1 MFGNDAR
8 RLAIR
13 LTVAASAATA
23 TLWGLTGPAV
33 AAPVAPAMGTVSG
46 AGVEGAIP
54 GSYIVVLQPGS
65 QAAGQVTAASQQLV
79 RKYGGKVAGNYLAT
93 VRGFHLEATAA
104 EAGRLAA
111 DPSVAFVEQD
121 AEITTTATPSA
132 PVTQVTQAKRLA
144 WGLDR
149 LDQRSLPLSKSY
161 TYRSTAD
168 VTAYVI
174 DTGIRTS
181 HKEFG
186 GRARNGWDFVDGD
199 AVAND
204 CHGHGTHVA
213 GTVGGATYG
222 VAKDVK
228 LVGLR
233 VLGCDG
239 SGSFSDFIAA
249 VDWVTANAKLPAV
262 ANMSLG
268 GPLSKALDA
277 AVKRSID
284 KGVTYAIAAGNE
296 NKNACKNSPAATP
309 DAITVGAVDSTDAR
323 ASFSNYGT
331 CLDIFAPGVDIQAAG
346 SGSDTAT
353 KKLSGTSM
361 ASPHVAGAAAMVLA
375 AHPDWTPRQVRD
387 DLVANAG
394 AGLVRNPGK
403 GSANRLLFTGH
414 LNTAS

>member
-13 LTVAASAATA
+13 LTIAASAATA
-23 TLWGLTGPAV
+23 TLWGLTGPA
-33 AAPVAPAMGTVSG
+33 AAAAAVPAMGTVSG
-46 AGVEGAIP
+46 TGVEGAIP

-65 QAAGQVTAASQQLV
+65 EAAAEVTATSQELV
-79 RKYGGKVAGNYLAT
+79 RQYGGKVAGNYLST
-93 VRGFHLEATAA
+93 VRGFHLEATAT
-104 EAGRLAA
+104 EARRLAA

-121 AEITTTATPSA
+121 ARIAATATGA
-132 PVTQVTQAKRLA
+132 TGTTQTRKPA

-149 LDQRSLPLSKSY
+149 VDQRSLPLSKSY
-161 TYRSTAD
+161 TYQSAAD

-174 DTGIRTS
+174 DTGVRTS

-186 GRARNGWDFVDGD
+186 GRATSGWDFVDGD

-228 LVGLR
+228 LVALR

-268 GPLSKALDA
+268 GPRSKALDA

-284 KGVTYAIAAGNE
+284 KGVTYAVAAGNE
-296 NKNACKNSPAATP
+296 NKNACKSSPAAAQ
-309 DAITVGAVDSTDAR
+309 DAITVGAVDPADKR
-323 ASFSNYGT
+323 ATFSNYGT

-361 ASPHVAGAAAMVLA
+361 AAPHVAGAAALVLG
-375 AHPDWTPRQVRD
+375 AHPDWTARQVRD

-394 AGLVRNPGK
+394 VDLVRNPGK
-403 GSANRLLFTGH
+403 GSVNRMLFTGH
-414 LNTAS
+414 LNTAR

>member
-23 TLWGLTGPAV
+23 TFAGLTGTAV
-33 AAPVAPAMGTVSG
+33 AAPAAPVLGSISGT
-46 AGVEGAIP
+46 GVEGAIP
-54 GSYIVVLQPGS
+54 GSYIVVLKPGTP
-65 QAAGQVTAASQQLV
+65 AAGRVTTASQELV
-79 RKYGGKVAGNYLAT
+79 RKYGGTVAGNYLAT
-93 VRGFHLEATAA
+93 VRGFHLQAGADEAA
-104 EAGRLAA
+104 RLAA
-111 DPSVAFVEQD
+111 DPSVEYVEQD
-121 AEITTTATPSA
+121 AVVDGKTLQA
-132 PVTQVTQAKRLA
+132 PASSYTQSKKLA

-149 LDQRSLPLSKSY
+149 IDQRALPLSKSY
-161 TYRSTAD
+161 SYKSASAI
-168 VTAYVI
+168 TAYVI
-174 DTGIRTS
+174 DTGVRTS

-186 GRARNGWDFVDGD
+186 GRATSGWDFVDGD
-199 AVAND
+199 ATAND

-213 GTVGGATYG
+213 GTIGGRTHG

-228 LVGLR
+228 LVALR

-239 SGSFSDFIAA
+239 SGAFSDFIAA

-268 GPLSKALDA
+268 GPRSKALDA

-296 NKNACKNSPAATP
+296 DQNGCKSSPASTP
-309 DAITVGAVDSTDAR
+309 DAITVGAVDSADRR
-323 ASFSNYGT
+323 ADFSNWGN
-331 CLDIFAPGVDIQAAG
+331 CLDIFAPGVDIKSSAK
-346 SGSDTAT
+346 GSDTAT
-353 KKLSGTSM
+353 QKMSGTSM
-361 ASPHVAGAAAMVLA
+361 AAPHVAGAAALVLA

-394 AGLVRNPGK
+394 VNLVKDPGK
-403 GSANRLLFTGH
+403 GSPNRLLYTGH
-414 LNTAS
+414 LL

>member
-1 MFGNDAR
+1 MFGIDAR

-13 LTVAASAATA
+13 LTAVASAATA
-23 TLWGLTGPAV
+23 TLGGLAGTAV
-33 AAPVAPAMGTVSG
+33 AAPSAPAVGTISG
-46 AGVEGAIP
+46 AGAEGAIP
-54 GSYIVVLQPGS
+54 GSYIVVLKPGTP
-65 QAAGQVTAASQQLV
+65 AADLVTATSRELV
-79 RKYGGKVAGNYLAT
+79 RKYGGTVAGNYLST
-93 VRGFHLEATAA
+93 VRGFHLQATAG
-104 EAGRLAA
+104 EAARLAA

-121 AEITTTATPSA
+121 AMVDGKALPAPAASITQS
-132 PVTQVTQAKRLA
+132 KKLA

-161 TYRSTAD
+161 TYKSASAI
-168 VTAYVI
+168 TAYVI

-186 GRARNGWDFVDGD
+186 GRATSGWDFVDGD
-199 AVAND
+199 ATAND

-213 GTVGGATYG
+213 GTIGGATYG

-228 LVGLR
+228 LIGLR

-249 VDWVTANAKLPAV
+249 VDWVTSHAQLPAV

-268 GPLSKALDA
+268 GPRSKALDA

-296 NKNACKNSPAATP
+296 DQNGCKSSPAATP
-309 DAITVGAVDSTDAR
+309 DAITVGAVDSADRR
-323 ASFSNYGT
+323 ADFSNWGT
-331 CLDIFAPGVDIQAAG
+331 CLDIFAPGVNILSSAK
-346 SGSDTAT
+346 GSDTAT
-353 KKLSGTSM
+353 QKMSGTSM
-361 ASPHVAGAAAMVLA
+361 AAPHVAGAAALVLA

-394 AGLVRNPGK
+394 INLVKDPGK
-403 GSANRLLFTGH
+403 GSPNRLLYTGH
-414 LNTAS
+414 LL

>member
-33 AAPVAPAMGTVSG
+33 AAPATPVMGTVSG
-46 AGVEGAIP
+46 TGVEGAIP

-65 QAAGQVTAASQQLV
+65 QAAGQVTSASQELV
-79 RKYGGKVAGNYLAT
+79 RKYGGKVAGNYLAS

-111 DPSVAFVEQD
+111 DPAVAFVEQD
-121 AEITTTATPSA
+121 AQIATTATASA
-132 PVTQVTQAKRLA
+132 PAAPAKKLA

-149 LDQRSLPLSKSY
+149 IDQRSLPLSKSY
-161 TYRSTAD
+161 TYKSAAD

-186 GRARNGWDFVDGD
+186 GRATNGWDFVDGD

-228 LVGLR
+228 LVALR

-268 GPLSKALDA
+268 GPRSKALDA

-296 NKNACKNSPAATP
+296 SKNACKGSPAAAP
-309 DAITVGAVDSTDAR
+309 DAITVGAVDSADAR

-346 SGSDTAT
+346 SGSDTVT

-361 ASPHVAGAAAMVLA
+361 ASPHVAGAAALVLG
-375 AHPDWTPRQVRD
+375 AHPNWTARQVRD

-394 AGLVRNPGK
+394 VNLVRNPGK

-414 LNTAS
+414 LNTTR

>member
-8 RLAIR
+8 RLSIR
-13 LTVAASAATA
+13 LAVAASAATA
-23 TLWGLTGPAV
+23 TFGGLAGPAV
-33 AAPVAPAMGTVSG
+33 AAPAAPAVGTISG

-54 GSYIVVLQPGS
+54 GSYIVVLKPGS
-65 QAAGQVTAASQQLV
+65 TSSDELV
-79 RKYGGKVAGNYLAT
+79 RKYGGEVADDYRSA
-93 VRGFHLEATAA
+93 VRGFHLQAS
-104 EAGRLAA
+104 AGQARRLAA
-111 DPSVAFVEQD
+111 DPSVEFVEQD
-121 AEITTTATPSA
+121 ATVATAAAPA
-132 PVTQVTQAKRLA
+132 PVPVTQAKKLT

-149 LDQRSLPLSKSY
+149 LDQRKLPLSKSY
-161 TYRSTAD
+161 TYKSAAA

-174 DTGIRTS
+174 DTGVRVG

-186 GRARNGWDFVDGD
+186 GRASNGWDFVDGD
-199 AVAND
+199 TVAND

-228 LVGLR
+228 IVGLR

-249 VDWVTANAKLPAV
+249 VDWVTTNAKRPAV

-277 AVKRSID
+277 AVKRSVD
-284 KGVTYAIAAGNE
+284 SGVTYAIAAGNE
-296 NKNACKNSPAATP
+296 SKNACKGSPAAAP
-309 DAITVGAVDSTDAR
+309 DAITVGAVDSADAR
-323 ASFSNYGT
+323 PTFSNYGK
-331 CLDIFAPGVDIQAAG
+331 CLDIFAPGVDIKSAG
-346 SGSDTAT
+346 KGSDSAVQTM
-353 KKLSGTSM
+353 SGTSM
-361 ASPHVAGAAAMVLA
+361 ASPHVAGAAALVLA
-375 AHPDWTPRQVRD
+375 AHPGWTPRQVRD

-403 GSANRLLFTGH
+403 GSPNRLLFTGH
-414 LNTAS
+414 LTTS

>member
-13 LTVAASAATA
+13 LTAVASAATA

-33 AAPVAPAMGTVSG
+33 AAPAAPAVGTISG
-46 AGVEGAIP
+46 AGAEGAIP
-54 GSYIVVLQPGS
+54 GSYIVVLKPGTP
-65 QAAGQVTAASQQLV
+65 AADRVTATSQELV
-79 RKYGGKVAGNYLAT
+79 QRYGGQVAGNYLST
-93 VRGFHLEATAA
+93 VRGFHLEATAG
-104 EAGRLAA
+104 EAARLAA
-111 DPSVAFVEQD
+111 DPSVSFVEQD
-121 AEITTTATPSA
+121 AVVDGKALPAAAPTASITQSKKPT
-132 PVTQVTQAKRLA
+132 

-161 TYRSTAD
+161 TYKPASA

-174 DTGIRTS
+174 DTGVRTS

-186 GRARNGWDFVDGD
+186 GRATSGWDFVDND
-199 AVAND
+199 AKAND

-213 GTVGGATYG
+213 GTIGGATYG

-228 LVGLR
+228 IVALR

-249 VDWVTANAKLPAV
+249 VDWVTSHAQLPAV

-268 GPLSKALDA
+268 GPRSKALDA

-296 NKNACKNSPAATP
+296 NANGCKSSPAAAP
-309 DAITVGAVDSTDAR
+309 DAITVGAVDSADHR
-323 ASFSNYGT
+323 AKFSNWGT
-331 CLDIFAPGVDIQAAG
+331 CLDIFAPGVDIVSSAK
-346 SGSDTAT
+346 GSDTAT
-353 KKLSGTSM
+353 QKMSGTSM
-361 ASPHVAGAAAMVLA
+361 AAPHVAGAAALVLA

-394 AGLVRNPGK
+394 IDLVK
-403 GSANRLLFTGH
+403 GSLKGAPNRLLYTGH
-414 LNTAS
+414 LI

>member
-33 AAPVAPAMGTVSG
+33 AAPAVPAVGTISG

-54 GSYIVVLQPGS
+54 GSYIVVLKSGS
-65 QAAGQVTAASQQLV
+65 TSSDELV
-79 RKYGGKVAGNYLAT
+79 RKYGGKVVGDYRSA
-93 VRGFHLEATAA
+93 VRGFHLEASVGQAR
-104 EAGRLAA
+104 RLAA
-111 DPSVAFVEQD
+111 DPSVEFVEQD
-121 AEITTTATPSA
+121 ATIVTAAEPA
-132 PVTQVTQAKRLA
+132 AVPVPQAKKPA

-149 LDQRSLPLSKSY
+149 LDQRKLPLSKSY
-161 TYRSTAD
+161 AYQSAAA
-168 VTAYVI
+168 VTSYVI
-174 DTGIRTS
+174 DTGVRVS
-181 HKEFG
+181 HREFG
-186 GRARNGWDFVDGD
+186 GRATNGWDFVDGD
-199 AVAND
+199 AIAND

-228 LVGLR
+228 IVGLR

-249 VDWVTANAKLPAV
+249 VDWVTTNAKRPAV

-277 AVKRSID
+277 AVKRSVD
-284 KGVTYAIAAGNE
+284 SGVTYAIAAGNE
-296 NKNACKNSPAATP
+296 SKNACKGSPAAAP
-309 DAITVGAVDSTDAR
+309 DAITVGAVDSADAR
-323 ASFSNYGT
+323 PTFSNYGK
-331 CLDIFAPGVDIQAAG
+331 CLDIFAPGVDIVSAG
-346 SGSDTAT
+346 KGSNTAVKT
-353 KKLSGTSM
+353 MSGTSM
-361 ASPHVAGAAAMVLA
+361 ASPHVAGAAALVLA
-375 AHPDWTPRQVRD
+375 AHPGWTPRQVRD

-403 GSANRLLFTGH
+403 GSPNRLLHTGH
-414 LNTAS
+414 LNTN

>member
-8 RLAIR
+8 RLAVR

-33 AAPVAPAMGTVSG
+33 AAPAAPAVGTISG

-54 GSYIVVLQPGS
+54 GSYIVVLKSGAEATS
-65 QAAGQVTAASQQLV
+65 ARELV
-79 RKYGGKVAGNYLAT
+79 REYGGKVAGEYLST
-93 VRGFHLEATAA
+93 VRGFHLEADAGTAR
-104 EAGRLAA
+104 RLAA
-111 DPSVAFVEQD
+111 DPSVEFVEQD
-121 AEITTTATPSA
+121 ATIATKAEPA
-132 PVTQVTQAKRLA
+132 PVSVTRAKNLT

-149 LDQRSLPLSKSY
+149 LDQRKLPLSKSY
-161 TYRSTAD
+161 SYKSASA

-174 DTGIRTS
+174 DTGVRVS

-186 GRARNGWDFVDGD
+186 GRAGNGWDFVDGD

-213 GTVGGATYG
+213 GSIGGATYG

-228 LVGLR
+228 IVGLR

-249 VDWVTANAKLPAV
+249 VDWVTKNAQRPAV

-277 AVKRSID
+277 AVKRSVD
-284 KGVTYAIAAGNE
+284 SGVTYAIAAGNE
-296 NKNACKNSPAATP
+296 SKNACKGSPAAAP
-309 DAITVGAVDSTDAR
+309 DAITVGAVDSADAR
-323 ASFSNYGT
+323 PTFSNFGT
-331 CLDIFAPGVDIQAAG
+331 CLDIFAPGVDIKSAG
-346 SGSDTAT
+346 KGSDTAVKT
-353 KKLSGTSM
+353 MSGTSM
-361 ASPHVAGAAAMVLA
+361 AAPHVAGAAALVLG

-387 DLVANAG
+387 DLVAHAG
-394 AGLVRNPGK
+394 AGLVKNPGK
-403 GSANRLLFTGH
+403 GSPNRLLFTGH
-414 LNTAS
+414 LNTA